1 MKRRFSIACLLHDM
15 YRVPLVLGI
24 LVLLA
29 GFGTQ
34 VSPASAATTPAFVR
48 IIHASPDV
56 GTADVFVDGAKLLS
70 SFQFG
75 AVTGYVAIPP
85 GPHKVQIA
93 LVGKG
98 IGGSVLSQTLAV
110 TPGLA
115 YTVAAIGSQ
124 QTGPS
129 LEVFI
134 DNNYVV
140 PGSTK
145 VRIYNLSPNAG
156 AISVSNGSNSILSS
170 LAYQQ
175 ASNYLAL
182 AEGSYSFD
190 VTAAN
195 SSTSLPISSELKAN
209 TVQSIFLVGMLN
221 GNPQIQLVQASANAL
236 PGMPGTGS
244 SPYPVSNGPN
254 GSNSSWSLNSW
265 FLALLVAIAVSGGL
279 ISVGTGAA
287 RKITQWRTQQ

>member
-1 MKRRFSIACLLHDM
+1 MKCRFSIAFLSHAI

-24 LVLLA
+24 LILLA

-34 VSPASAATTPAFVR
+34 VATVSAATPSFVR

-98 IGGSVLSQTLAV
+98 IGGSVLSETLSV

-115 YTVAAIGSQ
+115 YTVAAIGTPS
-124 QTGPS
+124 TGPS
-129 LEVFI
+129 LEVFV
-134 DNNYVV
+134 DSNYVV

-145 VRIYNLSPNAG
+145 VRVYNLAPDAG
-156 AISVSNGSNSILSS
+156 TLSVSAGSNKLLNS

-182 AEGSYSFD
+182 SPGSYSFA
-190 VTAAN
+190 VTASN
-195 SSTSLPISSELKAN
+195 SNTNLPLASSLKAN

-221 GNPQIQLVQASANAL
+221 GNPQIQLVQSSANAL

-244 SPYPVSNGPN
+244 SPYPVSNS
-254 GSNSSWSLNSW
+254 SNSSWSLNSW
-265 FLALLVAIAVSGGL
+265 LLALLVAIAVSGGL
-279 ISVGTGAA
+279 ISVGTGTA
-287 RKITQWRTQQ
+287 RKITKWRTQQ

>member
-1 MKRRFSIACLLHDM
+1 MHRRYSIAVLLHDM
-15 YRVPLVLGI
+15 YRVSLVLGI
-24 LVLLA
+24 LVLFA

-34 VSPASAATTPAFVR
+34 VAPVSAATPAFVR

-98 IGGSVLSQTLAV
+98 IGGSVLSQTLSV

-129 LEVFI
+129 LEVFV
-134 DNNYVV
+134 DSNYVV
-140 PGSTK
+140 SGSTK
-145 VRIYNLSPNAG
+145 VRVYNLSPNAG
-156 AISVSNGSNSILSS
+156 SVSVSNGSNNLLSS

-175 ASNYLAL
+175 ASSYLAL
-182 AEGSYSFD
+182 SAGSYSFN
-190 VTAAN
+190 VAASN
-195 SSTSLPISSELKAN
+195 STTNLSLSSALKAN
-209 TVQSIFLVGMLN
+209 TVQSIFLVGMLS
-221 GNPQIQLVQASANAL
+221 GNPQLQLVQSAANAL
-236 PGMPGTGS
+236 PGLPGTGS
-244 SPYPVSNGPN
+244 SPYPLSN
-254 GSNSSWSLNSW
+254 GSNSSWSLNPW
-265 FLALLVAIAVSGGL
+265 LLALLVAIAVSGGL

-287 RKITQWRTQQ
+287 RKITKWRTQQ

>member
-1 MKRRFSIACLLHDM
+1 MQRRHWIAFLLHDM
-15 YRVPLVLGI
+15 YRVPLVLGF

-34 VSPASAATTPAFVR
+34 VAPVSAATPAFVR

-56 GTADVFVDGAKLLS
+56 GTADIFVDGAKLLS

-98 IGGSVLSQTLAV
+98 IGASVLSQTLSV

-129 LEVFI
+129 LEVFV
-134 DNNYVV
+134 DSNYVV

-145 VRIYNLSPNAG
+145 VRVYNLSPNAG
-156 AISVSNGSNSILSS
+156 TVSVSNGSNNLLSS

-175 ASNYLAL
+175 ASSYLAL
-182 AEGSYSFD
+182 SAGSYNFN
-190 VTAAN
+190 VAASN
-195 SSTSLPISSELKAN
+195 DSTNLSLSSALKAN

-221 GNPQIQLVQASANAL
+221 GNPQLQLVQSAANAL
-236 PGMPGTGS
+236 PGLPGTGS
-244 SPYPVSNGPN
+244 SPYPLPN
-254 GSNSSWSLNSW
+254 GSNSSWLLNPW
-265 FLALLVAIAVSGGL
+265 LVALLVAIAVSGGL
-279 ISVGTGAA
+279 LSVSTGAV
-287 RKITQWRTQQ
+287 RKLTKWRTQQ

>member
-1 MKRRFSIACLLHDM
+1 MQRRYSIAFLLHDM

-34 VSPASAATTPAFVR
+34 VAPVSAATPAFVR

-56 GTADVFVDGAKLLS
+56 GTADIFVDGAKLLS

-98 IGGSVLSQTLAV
+98 IGGSVLSQTLSV

-115 YTVAAIGSQ
+115 YTVAAIGSH

-129 LEVFI
+129 LEVFV
-134 DNNYVV
+134 DSNYVV

-156 AISVSNGSNSILSS
+156 AVSVSNGSNKLLSS

-182 AEGSYSFD
+182 SAGSYTFN
-190 VTAAN
+190 VAA
-195 SSTSLPISSELKAN
+195 SSPSTNLSLPSTLKAN

-221 GNPQIQLVQASANAL
+221 GNPQLQLVQSAANAL

-244 SPYPVSNGPN
+244 SPYPVSNGSY
-254 GSNSSWSLNSW
+254 GSWSLNPW
-265 FLALLVAIAVSGGL
+265 LLALLVAIVVCGGL
-279 ISVGTGAA
+279 LFVGTGAA
-287 RKITQWRTQQ
+287 RKITKWRLQQ

>member
-1 MKRRFSIACLLHDM
+1 MKRRFSIAFLLHDI
-15 YRVPLVLGI
+15 YRVPLVLCM

-29 GFGTQ
+29 GFGTL
-34 VSPASAATTPAFVR
+34 VTPVAAATPAFVR

-56 GTADVFVDGAKLLS
+56 GTADIFVDGTKLLS

-98 IGGSVLSQTLAV
+98 IGGSVLSQTLSV

-129 LEVFI
+129 LEVFV
-134 DNNYVV
+134 DSNYVV

-145 VRIYNLSPNAG
+145 VRVYDLSPDAG
-156 AISVSNGSNSILSS
+156 TISVSAGSNSLVSS
-170 LAYQQ
+170 LAYKQAIILRSPLVRIPSKWLPATPTHIFHFHHRSRQTRCKAFSLSACSTVILRFNLYNHQQ
-175 ASNYLAL
+175 TLCPVCP
-182 AEGSYSFD
+182 EQE
-190 VTAAN
+190 VH
-195 SSTSLPISSELKAN
+195 PIQYP
-209 TVQSIFLVGMLN
+209 TVQTVHG
-221 GNPQIQLVQASANAL
+221 
-236 PGMPGTGS
+236 
-244 SPYPVSNGPN
+244 
-254 GSNSSWSLNSW
+254 
-265 FLALLVAIAVSGGL
+265 
-279 ISVGTGAA
+279 
-287 RKITQWRTQQ
+287 R

>member
-1 MKRRFSIACLLHDM
+1 MKRRYSIAFLLHDM

-29 GFGTQ
+29 SLGVQ
-34 VSPASAATTPAFVR
+34 VSPVSAATPAFVR

-98 IGGSVLSQTLAV
+98 IGGSVLSQTLSV

-129 LEVFI
+129 LEVFV
-134 DNNYVV
+134 DSNYVV

-145 VRIYNLSPNAG
+145 VRVYNLSPNAG
-156 AISVSNGSNSILSS
+156 TVSVSNGSNNLLSS

-175 ASNYLAL
+175 ASSYLAL
-182 AEGSYSFD
+182 SAGSYVFN
-190 VTAAN
+190 VAASN
-195 SSTSLPISSELKAN
+195 STTNLSLTSALKAN
-209 TVQSIFLVGMLN
+209 TVQSIFLVGMLS
-221 GNPQIQLVQASANAL
+221 GNPQLQLVQSAANAL
-236 PGMPGTGS
+236 PGLPGTGS
-244 SPYPVSNGPN
+244 SPYPLAN
-254 GSNSSWSLNSW
+254 GSNSAWSLNHW
-265 FLALLVAIAVSGGL
+265 LLALLIAIAVSGGL

-287 RKITQWRTQQ
+287 RKITKWRTQQ

>member
-1 MKRRFSIACLLHDM
+1 MKRRFSIAFLLHDM

-34 VSPASAATTPAFVR
+34 VSTVSAATPAFVR

-56 GTADVFVDGAKLLS
+56 GTADIFVDGAKLLS

-98 IGGSVLSQTLAV
+98 IGGSVLSQTLSV

-129 LEVFI
+129 LEVFV
-134 DNNYVV
+134 DSNYVV

-145 VRIYNLSPNAG
+145 VRVYNLSPNAG
-156 AISVSNGSNSILSS
+156 NISVSNGSNSLLSS

-182 AEGSYSFD
+182 SAGSYAFN
-190 VTAAN
+190 VAASN
-195 SSTSLPISSELKAN
+195 STTSLPLSSTLKAN

-221 GNPQIQLVQASANAL
+221 SNPQLQLVQSAANAL

-244 SPYPVSNGPN
+244 SPYPLPN
-254 GSNSSWSLNSW
+254 SSNSLWSLNPW
-265 FLALLVAIAVSGGL
+265 LLALLLAIAVCGGL

-287 RKITQWRTQQ
+287 RKITKWRAQQ

>member
-1 MKRRFSIACLLHDM
+1 MKHRFSIALLLHDL
-15 YRVPLVLGI
+15 YPVPLVLGI
-24 LVLLA
+24 LVLLT

-34 VSPASAATTPAFVR
+34 VSPVSAATPAFVR

-56 GTADVFVDGAKLLS
+56 GTADVFVDGTKLLS

-98 IGGSVLSQTLAV
+98 IGGSVLSETLSV

-115 YTVAAIGSQ
+115 YTVAAIGTQ
-124 QTGPS
+124 QSGPS
-129 LEVFI
+129 LEVFV
-134 DNNYVV
+134 DSNYVV

-145 VRIYNLSPNAG
+145 VRVYNLAPDAG
-156 AISVSNGSNSILSS
+156 SISVSTGSNTLLSS

-182 AEGSYSFD
+182 SAGSYSFE
-190 VTAAN
+190 VTPSN
-195 SSTSLPISSELKAN
+195 SNTNLPLSSNLLSN
-209 TVQSIFLVGMLN
+209 TVQSIFLVGMLS
-221 GNPQIQLVQASANAL
+221 GSPQIQLVQSSANAL

-244 SPYPVSNGPN
+244 SPYPVPN
-254 GSNSSWSLNSW
+254 GSNSSWPLNSW

-287 RKITQWRTQQ
+287 RTIAKWRTQQ

>member
-1 MKRRFSIACLLHDM
+1 MKQFFSRTALVHVL
-15 YRVPLVLGI
+15 YRVPLVVVFLI
-24 LVLLA
+24 ILA
-29 GFGTQ
+29 GSGTQ
-34 VSPASAATTPAFVR
+34 TPVASAATPAFVR

-98 IGGSVLSQTLAV
+98 IGGSLLSETLSV

-124 QTGPS
+124 QSGPS
-129 LEVFI
+129 LEVFV
-134 DNNYVV
+134 DSNYVV
-140 PGSTK
+140 PGSAK
-145 VRIYNLSPNAG
+145 VRVYNLSPDAG
-156 AISVSNGSNSILSS
+156 TISVTANNNPLLSS

-175 ASNYLAL
+175 ASNYMAL
-182 AEGSYSFD
+182 AAGAYSFQ
-190 VTAAN
+190 VASSN
-195 SSTSLPISSELKAN
+195 SNTNLPLSSSLQAN

-221 GNPQIQLVQASANAL
+221 GNPQIQLVQSSANAL

-244 SPYPVSNGPN
+244 SPYTVSNSN
-254 GSNSSWSLNSW
+254 GTNTSSHSW
-265 FLALLVAIAVSGGL
+265 FLVLLIAIAVSAGF
-279 ISVGTGAA
+279 ISLGTEAT
-287 RKITQWRTQQ
+287 RKIKAARTQQ

>member
-1 MKRRFSIACLLHDM
+1 MQRRYSISFLLHDIN
-15 YRVPLVLGI
+15 RVPLVLGI

-34 VSPASAATTPAFVR
+34 VAPVSAATPAFVR

-56 GTADVFVDGAKLLS
+56 GTADIFVDGAKLLS

-129 LEVFI
+129 LEVFV
-134 DNNYVV
+134 DSNYVV

-145 VRIYNLSPNAG
+145 VRVYNLSPNAG
-156 AISVSNGSNSILSS
+156 TLSVSNGSNNLLSN
-170 LAYQQ
+170 LAYKQ
-175 ASNYLAL
+175 ASSYLAL
-182 AEGSYSFD
+182 SAGSYAFN
-190 VTAAN
+190 VAASN
-195 SSTSLPISSELKAN
+195 SSTNLSLSSALKAN

-221 GNPQIQLVQASANAL
+221 SNPQIQLVQTSANAL

-244 SPYPVSNGPN
+244 SPYPLAND
-254 GSNSSWSLNSW
+254 SNSAWSLNPW
-265 FLALLVAIAVSGGL
+265 LLALLVAIAVSGGL

-287 RKITQWRTQQ
+287 RKITKWRTQQ

>member
-1 MKRRFSIACLLHDM
+1 MKRRYSIAFLLHDM

-24 LVLLA
+24 FVLLA
-29 GFGTQ
+29 SFGTQ
-34 VSPASAATTPAFVR
+34 VPTATAATPAFVR

-56 GTADVFVDGAKLLS
+56 GTADIFVDGAKLLS

-98 IGGSVLSQTLAV
+98 IGGSVLSQTLSV

-129 LEVFI
+129 LEVFV
-134 DNNYVV
+134 DSNYVV

-145 VRIYNLSPNAG
+145 VRVYNLSPNAG
-156 AISVSNGSNSILSS
+156 TVSVSNGGSNLLGS

-182 AEGSYSFD
+182 SEGSYTFNVATS
-190 VTAAN
+190 N
-195 SSTSLPISSELKAN
+195 SNAPLSLSSALKAN

-221 GNPQIQLVQASANAL
+221 GNPQLQLVQTSANAL

-244 SPYPVSNGPN
+244 SPYPLSN
-254 GSNSSWSLNSW
+254 SANSSWSLNPW
-265 FLALLVAIAVSGGL
+265 LLALLIAIAVSGGL
-279 ISVGTGAA
+279 LSVGTGAA
-287 RKITQWRTQQ
+287 RKITKWRMQQ

>member
-1 MKRRFSIACLLHDM
+1 SLASLLHDM

-34 VSPASAATTPAFVR
+34 VSSVSAATPAFVR

-98 IGGSVLSQTLAV
+98 IGGSVLSQTLSV

-129 LEVFI
+129 LEVFV
-134 DNNYVV
+134 DSNYVV

-145 VRIYNLSPNAG
+145 VRVYNLSPNAG
-156 AISVSNGSNSILSS
+156 NLSVSNGSSNLLSS

-175 ASNYLAL
+175 ASSYLAL
-182 AEGSYSFD
+182 SAGSYAFN
-190 VTAAN
+190 VAASN
-195 SSTSLPISSELKAN
+195 STSNLQLSSALKAN

-221 GNPQIQLVQASANAL
+221 GNPQLQLVQSAANAL
-236 PGMPGTGS
+236 PGLPGTGS
-244 SPYPVSNGPN
+244 SPYPVSNGSN
-254 GSNSSWSLNSW
+254 GAWSLNPW
-265 FLALLVAIAVSGGL
+265 LLALLVAIAVSGGL
-279 ISVGTGAA
+279 ISVGTGTA
-287 RKITQWRTQQ
+287 RKITKWRTQQ

>member
-1 MKRRFSIACLLHDM
+1 MQRRFSIAFLLHDI
-15 YRVPLVLGI
+15 YRVPLVLCM

-29 GFGTQ
+29 GFGTLATP
-34 VSPASAATTPAFVR
+34 VAAATPVFVR

-56 GTADVFVDGAKLLS
+56 GTADIFVDGTKLLS

-98 IGGSVLSQTLAV
+98 IGGSVLSQTLSV

-129 LEVFI
+129 LEVFV
-134 DNNYVV
+134 DSNYVV

-145 VRIYNLSPNAG
+145 VRVYQLSPDAG
-156 AISVSNGSNSILSS
+156 TISVSAGSNSLVSS
-170 LAYQQ
+170 LAYKQ

-182 AEGSYSFD
+182 AAGSYSFE
-190 VTAAN
+190 VAASN
-195 SSTSLPISSELKAN
+195 SNTQLPLSSSLKAN

-221 GNPQIQLVQASANAL
+221 GNPQIQLVQTSANAL

-244 SPYPVSNGPN
+244 SPYPVSNGSN
-254 GSNSSWSLNSW
+254 GSWSLNTW
-265 FLALLVAIAVSGGL
+265 FLALLIAIAVSGGL
-279 ISVGTGAA
+279 ISVSTSAA
-287 RKITQWRTQQ
+287 RRITKSRIPR

>member
-1 MKRRFSIACLLHDM
+1 MKRSFSRPALLHSL
-15 YRVPLVLGI
+15 YRVPLVIGFLI
-24 LVLLA
+24 VLA
-29 GFGTQ
+29 GFGAQ
-34 VSPASAATTPAFVR
+34 PPVASAAIPAFVR

-98 IGGSVLSQTLAV
+98 IGGSLISETLAV

-129 LEVFI
+129 LEVFV
-134 DNNYVV
+134 DSNYVV

-145 VRIYNLSPNAG
+145 VRIYNLSPDAG
-156 AISVSNGSNSILSS
+156 TVSVTANNNPILQN
-170 LAYQQ
+170 LAYKQ
-175 ASNYLAL
+175 ASNYMAL
-182 AEGSYSFD
+182 AAGSYAFQ
-190 VTAAN
+190 VAASN
-195 SSTSLPISSELKAN
+195 SSTNLPLSSSLQAN
-209 TVQSIFLVGMLN
+209 TVQSIFVVGMLN
-221 GNPQIQLVQASANAL
+221 SNPQIQLVQTSANAL

-244 SPYPVSNGPN
+244 PPYLISSPASTTNASHPWLPV
-254 GSNSSWSLNSW
+254 L
-265 FLALLVAIAVSGGL
+265 LLVLAISAGL
-279 ISVGTGAA
+279 ISLSTVAT
-287 RKITQWRTQQ
+287 RKIKAGRTHE